1 MAEDLGGL
9 TRKWEAAV
17 AAAASVEA
25 LEAIRVEALGKK
37 GEITGLMKSLAGMT
51 PDERKAAGQ
60 RFNQVKDAVAAAI
73 EARKGL
79 LGEAAIDARLA
90 SEKLDMTLPVAPS
103 REGRLH
109 PISQT
114 IDEIIT
120 IFGEMGF
127 KVAEGPDI
135 EDDFHNFTALN
146 IPPDHPAR
154 QMHDT
159 FYLGAADRGRP
170 TSDSVRASDGSRHT
184 NPAVLGA
191 GNADA
196 NSNNAGSAGVGGAAG
211 AAGVKERLFG
221 KAATPTDLEGRRL
234 LRTHTSPVQIRYMQA
249 HKPPMRV
256 IAPGRTYRC
265 DSDMTHTPMFHQVE
279 GLVVDETT
287 HMGHLKGC
295 LTEFCR
301 AFFGVA
307 DLPLRFRPSF
317 FPFTEPSAE
326 VDIGCIRTRGELKL
340 GNYGDWLE
348 ILGCGMVHPKVL
360 EMGGIDPSRYQ
371 GFAFGMGIERIAM
384 LKYGIPDLR
393 TFFEADQRW
402 LAHYGFAPLEVPS
415 LVQGAG
421 R

>member
-1 MAEDLGGL
+1 MQDLN
-9 TRKWEAAV
+9 TVKRKWLEATAGAGDV
-17 AAAASVEA
+17 AA
-25 LEAIRVEALGKK
+25 LEQVRVEALGKK
-37 GEITGLMKSLAGMT
+37 GEISQLMKGLGGLG
-51 PDERKAAGQ
+51 PDERREQGA
-60 RFNQVKDAVAAAI
+60 RLNEVKDEVAAAI
-73 EARKGL
+73 EARKAEL
-79 LGEAAIDARLA
+79 AEAELEAKLA
-90 SEKLDMTLPVAPS
+90 TERVDVTLPARP
-103 REGRLH
+103 EPQGRLH

-114 IDEIIT
+114 IDEIIA

-146 IPPDHPAR
+146 IPPEHPAR

-159 FYLGAADRGRP
+159 FYL
-170 TSDSVRASDGSRHT
+170 
-184 NPAVLGA
+184 A
-191 GNADA
+191 GE
-196 NSNNAGSAGVGGAAG
+196 GGEVG
-211 AAGVKERLFG
+211 K
-221 KAATPTDLEGRRL
+221 L
-234 LRTHTSPVQIRYMQA
+234 LRTHTSPVQIRSMQQTR
-249 HKPPMRV
+249 PPLRI

-295 LTEFCR
+295 LIEFCR
-301 AFFGVA
+301 AFFGVS
-307 DLPLRFRPSF
+307 DLPVRFRPSF

-326 VDIGCIRTRGELKL
+326 VDIGCSRKGGQLKI
-340 GNYGDWLE
+340 GAGDDWLE

-360 EMGGIDPSRYQ
+360 AMCDIDPTRYQ

-393 TFFEADQRW
+393 TFFEADLRW
-402 LAHYGFAPLEVPS
+402 LRHYGFLPLDVPS
-415 LVQGAG
+415 MTGGLT